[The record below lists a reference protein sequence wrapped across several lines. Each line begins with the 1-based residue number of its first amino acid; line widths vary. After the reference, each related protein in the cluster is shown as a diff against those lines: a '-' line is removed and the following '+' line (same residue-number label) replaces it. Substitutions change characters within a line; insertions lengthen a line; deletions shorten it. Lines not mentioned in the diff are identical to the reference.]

1 MLDPVIKDFLNDRK
15 EKWLK
20 NQIKSNASDDEKAEL
35 ERQADTDFSLEV
47 WLPDAA
53 KRAKQLSAVSHPA
66 KFSHPSAK
74 TSSVIAKCKPFNDGF
89 LRTGNVEV
97 DLDVFGNAAAMDVF
111 KFLNLKLEDNVTVLT
126 HLENRTPE
134 IEKQLNVLA
143 VSFDEITK
151 GLLSIKGDGSPS
163 VKTSTQVKQVYFVV
177 GNKYHLLSILTPS
190 NLMYKLKERI
200 DILRFSDEVKEAKE
214 VKKKNCYHAKGFS
227 DIYGLSVIGFGGT
240 KPQNISVLNSQNGG
254 KAYLLASMPP
264 ELTSRNI
271 QPPKINF
278 FSNTIWANAYKVD
291 FLKLHTLFIGDLNNM
306 HVRNKRDRI
315 TKGIIY
321 QVVDRLWMIRNL
333 AAGWSESEN
342 YNKLPK
348 YQKIWLDQLYVNTRD
363 ENTDWFSSVKND
375 FARWFVNSYMLILGK
390 KAISLGD
397 EQLPYFKD
405 ILDECEEALR

>member
-1 MLDPVIKDFLNDRK
+1 M
-15 EKWLK
+15 
-20 NQIKSNASDDEKAEL
+20 
-35 ERQADTDFSLEV
+35 
-47 WLPDAA
+47 
-53 KRAKQLSAVSHPA
+53 
-66 KFSHPSAK
+66 
-74 TSSVIAKCKPFNDGF
+74 
-89 LRTGNVEV
+89 
-97 DLDVFGNAAAMDVF
+97 DVFGNAAAMDVF

-163 VKTSTQVKQVYFVV
+163 AKTSTQVKQVYFVV